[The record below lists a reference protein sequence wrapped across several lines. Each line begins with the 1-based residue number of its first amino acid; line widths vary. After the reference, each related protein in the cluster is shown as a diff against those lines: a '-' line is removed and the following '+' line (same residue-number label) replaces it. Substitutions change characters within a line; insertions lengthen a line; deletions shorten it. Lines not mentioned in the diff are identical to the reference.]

1 MGLSRVVGTSRQVIV
16 EEASELFSNR
26 AAYRSMSEG
35 GNPYGDGRAAERIV
49 ESLSRWF
56 HGKQPLLESR
66 QQFQG
71 MARAEQVELN
81 LITQ

>member
-1 MGLSRVVGTSRQVIV
+1 M
-16 EEASELFSNR
+16 EEASELLSNR
-26 AAYRSMSEG
+26 QAYRAMSEG

-56 HGKQPLLESR
+56 HGKKPLLEGW

-71 MARAEQVELN
+71 MVREERVEFAVNTVAGYHSTSGLHGK
-81 LITQ
+81 